1 VLSHGTNLS
10 QTLNE
15 TDLLLCGS
23 AFCPAQIV
31 EAVEVEDEEEEDMV
45 EVANSTTNSLAE
57 LENFKTDEE
66 RIYVL
71 AGIYLG
77 CSICAA
83 LIIAFFVDPISR

>member
-1 VLSHGTNLS
+1 M
-10 QTLNE
+10 
-15 TDLLLCGS
+15 CGS

-31 EAVEVEDEEEEDMV
+31 PEVVEEEEDM
-45 EVANSTTNSLAE
+45 EDKEEMVANWTTNSLEE

-83 LIIAFFVDPISR
+83 LIIAFFVDPISRLVAHALFPSSSP